1 MRSWNKDPTPFA
13 WTKPASWTLRPASRT
28 LAVVHIPGP
37 RSTERAEL
45 QTA

>member
-1 MRSWNKDPTPFA
+1 VPSLLGPVVFLA
-13 WTKPASWTLRPASRT
+13 LAFASWALRPASRT
-28 LAVVHIPGP
+28 LAVVHIPAP